1 MLDPGANSGVGYAAA
16 KVMASASQAFHVI
29 MTGRSRERIEIAK
42 SEIESAVGA
51 TGRLTALHLD
61 VTDLVS
67 IQKAA
72 AAVEKD
78 FGRLD
83 VLINNAAIAC
93 CMENDL
99 QKRLWSGMV
108 TNVIGPALV
117 SETLRPLLLKSP
129 NPYSIYV
136 SSGGGSITRS
146 TDETSPMYSHPI
158 ANGETYVVTKAAL
171 NRLAMHEAMSY
182 RSIKTFAMC
191 PGFVV
196 SNLRRWSE
204 EAKTGWGKAGDP
216 MVSGETLLRI
226 VQGQR
231 DEERYELVHK
241 DGVYPW

>member
-1 MLDPGANSGVGYAAA
+1 
-16 KVMASASQAFHVI
+16 MASAPQAFYI
-29 MTGRSRERIEIAK
+29 ILTGRSPEKIESAK
-42 SEIESAVGA
+42 SEIESAFGA
-51 TGRLTALHLD
+51 KGRLTALHLD
-61 VTDLVS
+61 VTDLDS

-93 CMENDL
+93 CVEDDI
-99 QKRLWSGMV
+99 QKRLWSGIT
-108 TNVIGPALV
+108 TNLIGPALV
-117 SETLRPLLLKSP
+117 SNAFRPLLLKSP

-146 TDETSPMYSHPI
+146 TDRTSPMYSNPI
-158 ANGETYVVTKAAL
+158 PNGETYPITKAAL
-171 NRLAMHEAMSY
+171 HRLAMHEAMSY

-196 SNLRRWSE
+196 SNLRSWSE

-216 MVSGETLLRI
+216 MVSGETLLGI
-226 VQGQR
+226 VQGKR
-231 DEERYELVHK
+231 DEERYQLVHK

>member
-1 MLDPGANSGVGYAAA
+1 MGYATA
-16 KVMASASQAFHVI
+16 KVLASAPQAFHI
-29 MTGRSRERIEIAK
+29 ILAGRSLEKIK
-42 SEIESAVGA
+42 SATAEIETAVGA
-51 TGRLTALHLD
+51 KGRLTALHLD
-61 VTDLVS
+61 VTDLDS

-93 CMENDL
+93 CMENNL
-99 QKRLWSGMV
+99 QKRLWSGMA

-117 SETLRPLLLKSP
+117 SDAFRSLLLKSP
-129 NPYSIYV
+129 DPYSIYV
-136 SSGGGSITRS
+136 SSGAGSITRS
-146 TDETSPMYSHPI
+146 IDGTSPMHSDPI
-158 ANGETYVVTKAAL
+158 PNGETYGITKAAL

-182 RSIKTFAMC
+182 RSIKTFAMS

-216 MVSGETLLRI
+216 MVSGETLLSI
-226 VQGQR
+226 VQGER
-231 DEERYELVHK
+231 DEERYQLVHK
-241 DGVYPW
+241 EGVYPW